1 MKKYASLTL
10 VLLLLLSL
18 LTACGGASTSAPA
31 MDYAVKEEAMEAP
44 MAMDMAAGNSLTS
57 AGTGGSTAIPEN
69 RKWII
74 TVDMSAETED
84 LETLLASL
92 DSKIKAMNGYV
103 EDQNIY
109 NGSSYSSRRYRNAS
123 LTVRIPAQDVDKFT
137 EEVSGIA
144 NVVRTSKNLEDI
156 TLSYTATESRIKAL
170 ETEEA
175 RLLEF
180 MAQAENM
187 SDLLE
192 IEARLTDVRYELERY
207 SSQLRLY
214 DNQVDYATIYL
225 NIEEVQEYT
234 PVEEETFWERI
245 SGGFTSSL
253 EGLGEDLVDILVWI
267 IVSSP
272 YLLVYGVIIFVIVF
286 AVKKAG
292 KARKAKKQK
301 KSAPAIQP
309 TEPEKKEE

>member
-1 MKKYASLTL
+1 MKKHVSLTL
-10 VLLLLLSL
+10 VLALLLSL
-18 LTACGGASTSAPA
+18 FTGCGASTSAPA

-44 MAMDMAAGNSLTS
+44 MAMDMAAGNSLTTS
-57 AGTGGSTAIPEN
+57 GAGESTAIPEN

-84 LETLLASL
+84 LEAMLAAL
-92 DSKIKAMNGYV
+92 DERINALKGFV

-109 NGSSYSSRRYRNAS
+109 NGSSYSSRRYRSAS
-123 LTVRIPAQDVDKFT
+123 LTVRIPAKDVDKFT

-144 NVVRTSKNLEDI
+144 NVVRTNKNLEDI
-156 TLSYTATESRIKAL
+156 TLNYSATASRIKAL

-180 MAQAENM
+180 MNQAQDL

-192 IEARLTDVRYELERY
+192 IEDRLTDVQYELERY

-234 PVEEETFWERI
+234 PVEEETFWEKI
-245 SGGFTSSL
+245 SGGFKSSL
-253 EGLGEDLVDILVWI
+253 EGLGEDLEELVVWI

-272 YLLVYGVIIFVIVF
+272 YLLVYGVIIFGIVF
-286 AVKKAG
+286 VVKKAG

-301 KSAPAIQP
+301 KSAPIIQP